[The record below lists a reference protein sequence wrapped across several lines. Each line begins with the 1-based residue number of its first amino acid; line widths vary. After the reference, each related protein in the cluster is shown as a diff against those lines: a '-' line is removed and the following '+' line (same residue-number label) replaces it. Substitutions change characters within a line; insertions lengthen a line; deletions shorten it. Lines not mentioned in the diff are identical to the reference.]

1 MTDKFDR
8 DQVEQYNTQEL
19 PELSELP
26 YVEEWSWPELPDVEE
41 EWSWDDWQYWCRSG
55 ERQTVTELMRIWE
68 ALP

>member
-1 MTDKFDR
+1 MSDKFDR

-19 PELSELP
+19 
-26 YVEEWSWPELPDVEE
+26 PELPDVEE